1 VHAVPE
7 SYRTKREADT
17 AVARHPERR
26 EAPDD
31 GAPGDRALGDRALGD
46 RALGDRVLGDR
57 ALGGRVLDD
66 RVLDDRVLDDRVLD
80 DRVLD
85 DRVLDDDAAPLFSVG
100 QVAQLVGLRPWF
112 LRRLDSMGVVT
123 PTRSGGD
130 HRRYSRAD
138 IRRLLAARALMHDGV
153 SVAGVR
159 YVFELEKRVA
169 ELEDALRAVR
179 TPGTRRSRNAAAR
192 QPVREHESSCDPG
205 AGRRSSRR
213 REES

>member
-1 VHAVPE
+1 MHAAPE
-7 SYRTKREADT
+7 SHRGKREADT
-17 AVARHPERR
+17 AVARHPEHPG
-26 EAPDD
+26 APD
-31 GAPGDRALGDRALGD
+31 GAALDYD
-46 RALGDRVLGDR
+46 S
-57 ALGGRVLDD
+57 
-66 RVLDDRVLDDRVLD
+66 
-80 DRVLD
+80 
-85 DRVLDDDAAPLFSVG
+85 APLFSVG

-169 ELEDALRAVR
+169 ELEDALRAAQR
-179 TPGTRRSRNAAAR
+179 PGARKPGNGAR
-192 QPVREHESSCDPG
+192 QPARELETSCDG
-205 AGRRSSRR
+205 EVRQRGS
-213 REES
+213 REEI